1 MQARILFLTDLHKRD
16 TDFTTVVGY
25 TQAIDAVQEDILSF
39 IARNKVTH
47 VVIGG
52 DWYDKGYRNINR
64 TFNDVNYD
72 KLLSDSVNGNVYI
85 CRGNHLYL
93 ERDSNPEMYLIQPC
107 AAMPPI
113 HPIKLPETSVFQ
125 SPDTIQIG
133 PLQISLFHFSKE
145 NKCYRAERNPETTF
159 HIGVYHDDVMLP
171 SSVRN
176 LYGDKGLTS
185 SYDLQYYFDN
195 IDLGVCN
202 HIHTAIGQVKIP
214 LVTKSIP
221 VFIPGSLCITKNQ
234 ASELHDHVELP
245 VITLEDDNTVRV
257 SLANF
262 SLHLEM
268 LKLYK
273 KKEVTKELFDNA
285 PQAGFNSKSEV
296 LSALAFKGNQSLK
309 DALMEKGY
317 TSADLQ
323 LVEEAYASE
332 VSTSRILSIYKGGD
346 IT

>member
-16 TDFTTVVGY
+16 TDFTTIIGY
-25 TQAIDAVQEDILSF
+25 TKAIDAVQEDILNF
-39 IARNKVTH
+39 IARNHVTH
-47 VVIGG
+47 VVLGG

-64 TFNDVNYD
+64 TFNDINYD

-107 AAMPPI
+107 EAMPPI
-113 HPIKLPETSVFQ
+113 HPIKVPDKPVFQ
-125 SPDTIQIG
+125 SPDIVQIG
-133 PLQISLFHFSKE
+133 PIQISLFHFNKE
-145 NKCYRAERNPETTF
+145 NKCYRAWRNAETRF

-185 SYDLQYYFDN
+185 SDDLQYYFEN

-202 HIHTAIGQVKIP
+202 HIHSAIGQVKVPLINRSIP
-214 LVTKSIP
+214 LM
-221 VFIPGSLCITKNQ
+221 IPGSLCITKNQ

-245 VITLEDDNTVRV
+245 VITLEDDDSVRV
-257 SLANF
+257 SVANF
-262 SLHLEM
+262 SVHLEM

-273 KKEVTKELFDNA
+273 KKESTKDIFEDVKLPGFIPTSDNIS
-285 PQAGFNSKSEV
+285 PYSPKSN
-296 LSALAFKGNQSLK
+296 GSLK
-309 DALMEKGY
+309 DALLSKGY
-317 TSADLQ
+317 TAADIQ
-323 LVEEAYASE
+323 LVDEAYNHE
-332 VSTSRILSIYKGGD
+332 VGTSRVYEIFKGGD